1 MKREYALEFSRVTE
15 AAALACISEVGR
27 GNKEEA
33 DQLAVNAMRDALQ
46 KMNFQSEI
54 IIGEGEIDNAP
65 MLYIGEKLG
74 NGGAEIDIAVD
85 PIDGTR
91 MVAMGQPNAIAV
103 LAAGEKGA
111 FMQAP
116 DMYMEKLVVNS
127 AARGII
133 NLNNSLE
140 QNLIEIAKAY
150 GKKIEELKVMTLAK
164 PRHDKAIA
172 LMHKLGVKVYA
183 IPDGDVAATL
193 LVCLP
198 SEGIDVFYGIGGA
211 PEGVIS
217 ATLVSA
223 LDGDMQTRLLTRSEV
238 KGKSPENDLI
248 SISERERCGEMS
260 CKINEVI
267 PLSQLVK
274 SENVIFSATG
284 ITGGNLLQGVKMLDA
299 GKFATTETLLI
310 RGKTGTIRKIH
321 STHIIK

>member
-223 LDGDMQTRLLTRSEV
+223 LDGDMKTRLLTRSEV

-248 SISERERCGEMS
+248 SISERERCDEMG